1 MPKQTSLKLL
11 TLSLLFFFFQVESM
25 ELVEWDYSNWMGYLY
40 IQQEGEK
47 KNLLDFKT

>member
-25 ELVEWDYSNWMGYLY
+25 ELVEWDYSNCMGYLY

-47 KNLLDFKT
+47 KNLLDFKI